1 MGQVVAALVAGIV
14 TYLEMDKVFFVPRK
28 SPGRWSIW
36 GISAVFVLV
45 NAGLATAL
53 FALVGRAGLLT
64 DVEPWLLGLIVG
76 ASYLGL
82 VRSKFATFNGQAFG
96 FEYLYELAKESA
108 YVRLNRRV
116 KDARRVAAEAL
127 AEEKTLA
134 ELTTT
139 ANFNVSSD
147 SLASEIEKQEV
158 KAWILRLLGD
168 GGASEPE
175 KRLLLADYIL
185 SGNRPE

>member
-1 MGQVVAALVAGIV
+1 M
-14 TYLEMDKVFFVPRK
+14 
-28 SPGRWSIW
+28 
-36 GISAVFVLV
+36 
-45 NAGLATAL
+45 
-53 FALVGRAGLLT
+53 
-64 DVEPWLLGLIVG
+64 
-76 ASYLGL
+76 
-82 VRSKFATFNGQAFG
+82 
-96 FEYLYELAKESA
+96 
-108 YVRLNRRV
+108 RLNRRV

-147 SLASEIEKQEV
+147 SLASEMEKQEV
-158 KAWILRLLGD
+158 KAWILRLLD
-168 GGASEPE
+168 DSGASEPQ